1 MFDLKLGTVFIECL
15 IPTLQIDREVVR
27 PHIPELLE
35 ALLICFNDD
44 SWPVRDGRLSL
55 EISFKL
61 KLIMLMFSLQLSE
74 FYKAVNDQI
83 FFYYFA
89 IVIC

>member
-1 MFDLKLGTVFIECL
+1 MDQNVKASACATFKEVFDLKLGTVFIECL

-27 PHIPELLE
+27 PHIPKLLE

-55 EISFKL
+55 EFHS
-61 KLIMLMFSLQLSE
+61 S
-74 FYKAVNDQI
+74 
-83 FFYYFA
+83 
-89 IVIC
+89 